1 MQVVRVYTGDDGE
14 SHFEDLELPYE
25 TIADAQVTAMRTA
38 SGVQFR
44 KTPSGSFIDWHP
56 APRRPRQVGVITL
69 DGQAEIGIGDGT
81 KRIFNPGDVLLADD
95 LTGRGHTT
103 AAVGG
108 KTRVSVAIPL
118 VD

>member
-25 TIADAQVTAMRTA
+25 TIADAQVTAMRSA

-56 APRRPRQVGVITL
+56 APRRQFVITL
-69 DGQAEIGIGDGT
+69 DGQGEIGIGDGT

-95 LTGRGHTT
+95 LTGRGHTP

-108 KTRVSVAIPL
+108 KTRVSIAIPL

>member
-1 MQVVRVYTGDDGE
+1 MQVVRIYTGDDGE
-14 SHFEDLELPYE
+14 THFEDLDLPYE
-25 TIADAQVTAMRTA
+25 AIANAQVTAMRGA
-38 SGVQFR
+38 SGIQFR

-56 APRRPRQVGVITL
+56 APRRQYVITL
-69 DGQAEIGIGDGT
+69 EGQAEIGIGDGT

-108 KTRVSVAIPL
+108 TTRVSVAIPL